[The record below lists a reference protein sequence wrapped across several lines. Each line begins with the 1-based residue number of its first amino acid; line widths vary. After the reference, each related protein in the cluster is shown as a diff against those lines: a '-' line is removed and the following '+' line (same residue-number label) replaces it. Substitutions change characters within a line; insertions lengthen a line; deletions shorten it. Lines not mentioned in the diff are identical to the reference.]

1 MAGTKL
7 SYRYVSLCCFFAF
20 LPMKHRRNTKEIA
33 DEAQANPKEDPNK
46 EQRNTKEPAKNQQG
60 ISIAISLKILF
71 FN

>member
-1 MAGTKL
+1 LLFYQRNTNETPK
-7 SYRYVSLCCFFAF
+7 
-20 LPMKHRRNTKEIA
+20 KHRRNTKEIA

-46 EQRNTKEPAKNQQG
+46 EQRNTKETAKNQQG